1 MKDSDELL
9 WQEINHIAQVLE
21 IAAPVEATAEE
32 RRQWVAWWTPSYES
46 ELKMTDEHKA
56 YLKNGRW
63 WPPLCASM
71 IDGAA
76 PEIVLRTSRPGLY
89 RAR

>member
-1 MKDSDELL
+1 MAR
-9 WQEINHIAQVLE
+9 INHIAQVLE

-32 RRQWVAWWTPSYES
+32 RRQWVAWWKPSYES
-46 ELKMTDEHKA
+46 ALKMTDEHKA
-56 YLKNGRW
+56 TLKNGHW

-76 PEIVLRTSRPGLY
+76 PDKREGPVSRSLGVGGFTPTLL
-89 RAR
+89 

>member
-9 WQEINHIAQVLE
+9 FQDINNIAQVLE

-32 RRQWVAWWTPSYES
+32 RRQWVAWWKPSCEAAQ
-46 ELKMTDEHKA
+46 KMTDEHKT
-56 YLKNGRW
+56 YLKTGRW

-76 PEIVLRTSRPGLY
+76 PEIVLRTSRGLY

>member
-56 YLKNGRW
+56 YLR

-76 PEIVLRTSRPGLY
+76 PEIVLRTSRPGLF